1 MCLLCVVISL
11 IIPTECNLTGVAPCT
26 VMLKQ
31 RLSAFD
37 AIKFVKKCECVLI
50 KPRIISNVSV
60 GRPAISPNF
69 GFVDQLEV
77 FQQCNYQPS
86 PTHEAY
92 LLWKHERDAQVN
104 NLLDTIDVVAVVP
117 DLFFVIL

>member
-1 MCLLCVVISL
+1 MSV
-11 IIPTECNLTGVAPCT
+11 
-26 VMLKQ
+26 LKSGSSRSINQ
-31 RLSAFD
+31 DGL
-37 AIKFVKKCECVLI
+37 
-50 KPRIISNVSV
+50 V
-60 GRPAISPNF
+60 GRPRVCPNS
-69 GFVDQLEV
+69 GFIDQLEV
-77 FQQCNYQPS
+77 FERCNYQPS